1 VHPTGST
8 RGLLL
13 PGVAIYN
20 KQSDSL
26 RQRSR
31 EACWLVLKTNLCS
44 PVCLA
49 TNSAIDLNGG
59 LMVYRILLLDEGGA
73 WSLIQVKALI
83 ALYSQ

>member
-1 VHPTGST
+1 
-8 RGLLL
+8 
-13 PGVAIYN
+13 
-20 KQSDSL
+20 
-26 RQRSR
+26 
-31 EACWLVLKTNLCS
+31 
-44 PVCLA
+44 VCLA